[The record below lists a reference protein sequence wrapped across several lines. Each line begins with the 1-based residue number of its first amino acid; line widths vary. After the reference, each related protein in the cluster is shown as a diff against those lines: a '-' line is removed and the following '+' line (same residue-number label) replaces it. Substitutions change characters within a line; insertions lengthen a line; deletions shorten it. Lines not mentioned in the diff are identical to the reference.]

1 MSCDIWAD
9 IQMLDEMVHRVRPRT
24 VARQFKG
31 KGVEG
36 IICLV
41 GVQTNQFPHS
51 ADLAKEFRSLG
62 LDVLIGGF
70 HVSGSIAFSSNIPSK
85 IQELIDLGVTVMA
98 GEVEEHWAGILEDA
112 ARNRLRSF
120 YNFLRA

>member
-1 MSCDIWAD
+1 
-9 IQMLDEMVHRVRPRT
+9 MVHRVRPRT
-24 VARQFKG
+24 VARQCKG

-85 IQELIDLGVTVMA
+85 IQELIDLGVTVVA
-98 GEVEEHWAGILEDA
+98 GEVEEHRAGILEDA
-112 ARNRLRSF
+112 ARNRLTL
-120 YNFLRA
+120 FL